1 MSPLPRCAVIGGAGA
16 LGRALISQLS
26 AKLKGGVIVNVD
38 VTPNEEA
45 TNNVLIEM
53 PVSIGAN
60 LKAASKAASSLG
72 PYDAIYCVAGGWV
85 GGGVVPADDFIDAT
99 MAMYERNVLGAV
111 LAAAIAGASLHHG
124 SEDGGSKGLLVFTS
138 AKASLGATP
147 GMLAYGMTKVA
158 TNHLVNSLSGGGRG
172 TGLAPDTCVL
182 AILPETLD
190 TPANR
195 KSMPKADPS
204 NWTPLSV
211 VAEKL
216 ASWLVDPASR
226 PPTGSLITVVT
237 RNHETSFSAQ

>member
-1 MSPLPRCAVIGGAGA
+1 MS
-16 LGRALISQLS
+16 
-26 AKLKGGVIVNVD
+26 VD
-38 VTPNEEA
+38 VTSNEEA
-45 TNNVLIEM
+45 TNNVLIET
-53 PVSIGAN
+53 PVATSAN
-60 LKAASKAASSLG
+60 LKAACKAASSLG

-85 GGGVVPADDFIDAT
+85 GGGVAPADDFIDAT

-111 LAAAIAGASLHHG
+111 LASAIAGASLRHG
-124 SEDGGSKGLLVFTS
+124 GGGGDEGSKGLLVFTS

-158 TNHLVNSLSGGGRG
+158 TNHLVSSLSGGGRS

-195 KSMPKADPS
+195 KSMPKADTS
-204 NWTPLSV
+204 NWTPLTV
-211 VAEKL
+211 IAEKL
-216 ASWLVDPASR
+216 TTWLVDPTNR

-237 RNHETSFSAQ
+237 RNHETILSEQ